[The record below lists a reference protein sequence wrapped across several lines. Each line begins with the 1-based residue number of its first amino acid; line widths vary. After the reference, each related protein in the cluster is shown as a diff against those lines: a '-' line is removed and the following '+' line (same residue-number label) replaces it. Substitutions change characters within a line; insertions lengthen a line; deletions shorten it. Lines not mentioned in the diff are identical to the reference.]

1 MCPRRLPDRNDRPAA
16 SSRLSTWSRKTM
28 YPVAYLTR
36 EDQLAAAERLGV
48 DIAVIKA
55 VTAVEARGTGYIR
68 NTDMPWILFEGHWFH
83 RLTRGVY
90 TDRYPHLSYP
100 TWTKKFYKG
109 GRGEY
114 DRLIEAIGL
123 CDEPDP
129 ALKSASWGLFQ
140 IMGFNHELAGFPDVR
155 RFVNAM
161 ATSEGAQLDAF
172 VSFVLAQPVM
182 AEHLREKR
190 WAEFAKRYNGP
201 GYQQNQYDTK
211 LAAEFTR
218 ARQQMTE
225 AVIGESLAIERG
237 DTAALQ
243 SALNVAIGAN
253 LVTDG
258 WMGAKTKDAIALF
271 QRREGL
277 PDTGAVDPETAS
289 RLGVDLSAYG

>member
-1 MCPRRLPDRNDRPAA
+1 
-16 SSRLSTWSRKTM
+16 
-28 YPVAYLTR
+28 
-36 EDQLAAAERLGV
+36 
-48 DIAVIKA
+48 
-55 VTAVEARGTGYIR
+55 
-68 NTDMPWILFEGHWFH
+68 MPWDLFEGHWFH

-123 CDEPDP
+123 GDEPDP

-155 RFVNAM
+155 SFANAM

-172 VSFVLAQPVM
+172 VSFVLAQPIM
-182 AEHLREKR
+182 AEHLREKK

-225 AVIGESLAIERG
+225 AVIGESLATERG
-237 DTAALQ
+237 DTAAIQ
-243 SALNVAIGAN
+243 SARA
-253 LVTDG
+253 
-258 WMGAKTKDAIALF
+258 F
-271 QRREGL
+271 
-277 PDTGAVDPETAS
+277 PETRGAARHRCRRSGNRQPARRRSFRLRRRTRNQRAGCQAGRGPQRMMAEPTRHTAAPIAS
-289 RLGVDLSAYG
+289 Q